1 MSNENNQQII
11 RSNLIE
17 IVGGKKSQREVA
29 YKVVDF
35 MIKKLM
41 PRHKTLDITIEL
53 KNIPIRDNA
62 WGLVEIQDNNREFII
77 ELEKDLCLYDFV
89 TSLIHEMIHVKQY
102 VRKELT
108 ENGLTVYWNGENCS
122 KLAYSKQPWEQEA
135 YTLQGRY
142 SVEFWESRI
151 L

>member
-1 MSNENNQQII
+1 M
-11 RSNLIE
+11 SNLIE
-17 IVGGKKSQREVA
+17 VTGGKKSQRELA
-29 YKVVDF
+29 FKVVDF

-41 PRHKTLDITIEL
+41 PRVRTLDITVQI
-53 KNIPIRDNA
+53 KSIPDKEKA
-62 WGLVEIQDNNREFII
+62 WGLIEIQDSNREFII
-77 ELEKDLCLYDFV
+77 EIEKSLSLYNFV

-108 ENGLTVYWNGENCS
+108 DEGHTVFWNGEDCS

-142 SVEFWESRI
+142 SVEFWESD
-151 L
+151 LV

>member
-1 MSNENNQQII
+1 MQN
-11 RSNLIE
+11 NLIE
-17 IVGGKKSQREVA
+17 VTGGKKSQRELA
-29 YKVVDF
+29 YRVVDF

-41 PRHKTLDITIEL
+41 PRVRTLDITVQI
-53 KNIPIRDNA
+53 KNIPDKEKA
-62 WGLVEIQDNNREFII
+62 WGLIEIQDSNREFII
-77 ELEKDLCLYDFV
+77 EIEKSLSLYNFV

-108 ENGLTVYWNGENCS
+108 DQGYTVLWYGEDCS

-135 YTLQGRY
+135 FQLEVELYNRY
-142 SVEFWESRI
+142 RNVLGI

>member
-1 MSNENNQQII
+1 M
-11 RSNLIE
+11 SNLIE
-17 IVGGKKSQREVA
+17 VTGGKKSQRELA
-29 YKVVDF
+29 FKVVDF

-41 PRHKTLDITIEL
+41 PRVRTLDITVQI
-53 KNIPIRDNA
+53 KSIPDKEKA
-62 WGLVEIQDNNREFII
+62 WGLIEIQDSNREFII
-77 ELEKDLCLYDFV
+77 EIEKSLSLYNFV

-108 ENGLTVYWNGENCS
+108 DKGYTVFWNGKDCS

-142 SVEFWESRI
+142 SVEFWESD
-151 L
+151 LV

>member
-1 MSNENNQQII
+1 MQN
-11 RSNLIE
+11 NLIE
-17 IVGGKKSQREVA
+17 VIGGKKSQRELA
-29 YKVVDF
+29 YRVVDF

-41 PRHKTLDITIEL
+41 PRLRTLDITVQI
-53 KNIPIRDNA
+53 KNIPDKEKA
-62 WGLVEIQDNNREFII
+62 WGLIEIQDSNREFII
-77 ELEKDLCLYDFV
+77 EIEKSLSLYNFV

-108 ENGLTVYWNGENCS
+108 DQGYTVLWHGEDCS

-142 SVEFWESRI
+142 SVEFWESD
-151 L
+151 LL

>member
-17 IVGGKKSQREVA
+17 IVGGKKSQRIVA

-41 PRHKTLDITIEL
+41 PRVKTLDITVEL

-62 WGLVEIQDNNREFII
+62 WGLVEIQDSNREFII
-77 ELEKDLCLYDFV
+77 ELEKSLCLYDFV
-89 TSLIHEMIHVKQY
+89 TYLIHEMIHVKQY

-108 ENGLTVYWNGENCS
+108 EKGSTVYWNGENCS
-122 KLAYSKQPWEQEA
+122 KISYSKQPWEVEA
-135 YTLQGRY
+135 YRLQSRY

>member
-1 MSNENNQQII
+1 M
-11 RSNLIE
+11 SNLIE
-17 IVGGKKSQREVA
+17 VTGGKKSQRELA
-29 YKVVDF
+29 FKVVDF

-41 PRHKTLDITIEL
+41 PKVRTLDITVQI
-53 KNIPIRDNA
+53 KNIPDKEKA
-62 WGLVEIQDNNREFII
+62 WGLIEIQDSNREFII
-77 ELEKDLCLYDFV
+77 EIEKSLSLYNFV

-108 ENGLTVYWNGENCS
+108 DKGYTVFWNGKDCS

-142 SVEFWESRI
+142 SVEFWESD
-151 L
+151 LV

>member
-1 MSNENNQQII
+1 MRIM
-11 RSNLIE
+11 RDNLIE
-17 IVGGKKSQREVA
+17 VTGGKKSQREVA
-29 YKVVDF
+29 HKVVAF

-41 PRHKTLDITIEL
+41 PRLKTLEITIEL
-53 KNIPIRDNA
+53 KTIPQRDKA

-77 ELEKDLCLYDFV
+77 ELEKKLCLYDFV

-102 VRKELT
+102 VRNELKD
-108 ENGLTVYWNGENCS
+108 EGLTVFWKGEDCS
-122 KLAYSKQPWEQEA
+122 KIAYSKQPWEVEA

-142 SVEFWESRI
+142 SIEFWESGI

>member
-1 MSNENNQQII
+1 MTIM
-11 RSNLIE
+11 RDNLIE
-17 IVGGKKSQREVA
+17 VIGGKKSQREVA
-29 YKVVDF
+29 HKVVAF

-41 PRHKTLDITIEL
+41 PRLKTLEITVEL
-53 KNIPIRDNA
+53 KKIPQRDKA

-77 ELEKDLCLYDFV
+77 ELEKTLCLYDFV

-102 VRKELT
+102 VRKELND
-108 ENGLTVYWNGENCS
+108 EGHNVFWKGEDCS
-122 KLAYSKQPWEQEA
+122 KIAYSKQPWEVEA

-142 SVEFWESRI
+142 SIEFWESGI

>member
-1 MSNENNQQII
+1 MTIM
-11 RSNLIE
+11 RDNLIE
-17 IVGGKKSQREVA
+17 VIGGKKSQREVA
-29 YKVVDF
+29 HKVVAF

-41 PRHKTLDITIEL
+41 PRLKTLEITVEL
-53 KNIPIRDNA
+53 KKIPQRDKA

-77 ELEKDLCLYDFV
+77 ELEKTLCLYDFV

-108 ENGLTVYWNGENCS
+108 DEGNNVFWKGEDCS
-122 KLAYSKQPWEQEA
+122 KVAYSKQPWEVEA

-142 SVEFWESRI
+142 SIEFWESGI

>member
-1 MSNENNQQII
+1 M
-11 RSNLIE
+11 SNLIE
-17 IVGGKKSQREVA
+17 VTGGKKSQRELA
-29 YKVVDF
+29 FKVVDF

-41 PRHKTLDITIEL
+41 PKVRTLDITVQI
-53 KNIPIRDNA
+53 KNIPDKENA
-62 WGLVEIQDNNREFII
+62 WGLIEIQDNNREFII
-77 ELEKDLCLYDFV
+77 EIEKSLSLYNFV

-142 SVEFWESRI
+142 SVESWESRI